1 MSADPFS
8 FYTMTTKFRRH
19 LTTSSFLLLT
29 STFFSACSPRSELPP
44 GYYDDAAVAPPP
56 ELASA
61 SGGTYTRTM
70 NDSRVVSKK
79 TEPASNAEVRR
90 LIGKPQGITTK
101 ETVSESIYK
110 NGKLQKHQ
118 STAREKL
125 NSGGNDNTIPTP
137 NKEVR

>member
-1 MSADPFS
+1 
-8 FYTMTTKFRRH
+8 MTTKFR
-19 LTTSSFLLLT
+19 LPTSSFILLT
-29 STFFSACSPRSELPP
+29 SAAFFSACSQQSELPP
-44 GYYDDAAVAPPP
+44 GYYGDTAVAPPP

-70 NDSRVVSKK
+70 SDSRVVSKK
-79 TEPASNAEVRR
+79 TEPASDAEVRR

-125 NSGGNDNTIPTP
+125 NSGGNDNTIPAP

>member
-1 MSADPFS
+1 MKPYRMLHIRLS
-8 FYTMTTKFRRH
+8 
-19 LTTSSFLLLT
+19 TSSFLLLT
-29 STFFSACSPRSELPP
+29 SAFFSACSQQSELPP
-44 GYYDDAAVAPPP
+44 DYHGDAAVAPPP

-70 NDSRVVSKK
+70 SDSRVVSKK

-101 ETVSESIYK
+101 ETVSESVYK

-118 STAREKL
+118 TTEREKL
-125 NSGGNDNTIPTP
+125 NSGGNTKTLPTAD
-137 NKEVR
+137 